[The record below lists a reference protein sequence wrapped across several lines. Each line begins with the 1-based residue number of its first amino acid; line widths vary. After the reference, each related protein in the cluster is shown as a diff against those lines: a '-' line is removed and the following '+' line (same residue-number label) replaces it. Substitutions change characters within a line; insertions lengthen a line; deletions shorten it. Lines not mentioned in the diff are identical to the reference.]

1 MNKDCNE
8 KQSLIRAIVLS
19 LALIVILAISAYLFA
34 AISAYLF
41 ASEIAEPPEYSYD
54 EMREIITALDNSI
67 WQIDK
72 KEKAAIEE
80 MFGISDVERLEF
92 QRSSENSVDMILSDG
107 KTGYVFKFS
116 VINSKI
122 VFNNSNTSISLFMV
136 EDTLLFQDSNKEILE
151 IKKLSQLEI

>member
-19 LALIVILAISAYLFA
+19 LALIVILAISAYLF
-34 AISAYLF
+34 S
-41 ASEIAEPPEYSYD
+41 SEIAEPPKYSYD
-54 EMREIITALDNSI
+54 EMQEIITALDNSI

-122 VFNNSNTSISLFMV
+122 VFNNSNISISLFMV
-136 EDTLLFQDSNKEILE
+136 EATLLFQDSNKEILE
-151 IKKLSQLEI
+151 IN

>member
-34 AISAYLF
+34 
-41 ASEIAEPPEYSYD
+41 SEIAEPPEYS
-54 EMREIITALDNSI
+54 EEEAREIITVLDNSI

-72 KEKAAIEE
+72 KEKAAIEK
-80 MFGISDVERLEF
+80 MFGISDVETMEF
-92 QRSSENSVDMILSDG
+92 QRAGEKSIDMILSDG
-107 KTGYVFKFS
+107 KTGYVFRFS
-116 VINSKI
+116 IINSKI
-122 VFNNSNTSISLFMV
+122 VFSNSNANISLFMV

-151 IKKLSQLEI
+151 IKQLSQLEI

>member
-19 LALIVILAISAYLFA
+19 LALIVILAISAYLF
-34 AISAYLF
+34 S
-41 ASEIAEPPEYSYD
+41 SEIAEPPKYSYD

-80 MFGISDVERLEF
+80 MFGISDVETMEF
-92 QRSSENSVDMILSDG
+92 QRAGEKSIDMILSDG
-107 KTGYVFKFS
+107 KTGYVFRFS
-116 VINSKI
+116 IINSKI
-122 VFNNSNTSISLFMV
+122 MFSNSNANISLFMIG
-136 EDTLLFQDSNKEILE
+136 DTLLFQDSNKEILE
-151 IKKLSQLEI
+151 IN

>member
-34 AISAYLF
+34 
-41 ASEIAEPPEYSYD
+41 SEFAEPPEYTD
-54 EMREIITALDNSI
+54 EEMREIITVLDNSI

-80 MFGISDVERLEF
+80 MFGICDVETMEF
-92 QRSSENSVDMILSDG
+92 QRAGEENIDMILSDG
-107 KTGYVFKFS
+107 KTGYVFRFS
-116 VINSKI
+116 IINSKI

-136 EDTLLFQDSNKEILE
+136 EDTLLFQDSNMEILE
-151 IKKLSQLEI
+151 IR

>member
-34 AISAYLF
+34 SV
-41 ASEIAEPPEYSYD
+41 IAEPPEYSYD

-72 KEKAAIEE
+72 KEKAAIEK
-80 MFGISDVERLEF
+80 MFGIRDVETMEF
-92 QRSSENSVDMILSDG
+92 QRTDEKSIDMIFSDG
-107 KTGYVFKFS
+107 KTGYVFRFS
-116 VINSKI
+116 IINSKI
-122 VFNNSNTSISLFMV
+122 VFNNSNASISLFMIG
-136 EDTLLFQDSNKEILE
+136 DTLLFQDSNKEILE
-151 IKKLSQLEI
+151 IN